1 MATSTI
7 SSLKKVIGTSTD
19 VLDSSAFKNYTWTES
34 AVIGANTFNIS
45 KDTTKAALNLT
56 GVTGDILNIKGYSGD
71 YTASLSSSKLTLD
84 SNNQVISVTLAKS
97 STVTLK
103 FLDGNKIVDFTSA
116 KTPKLDG
123 VSLTSKALHIDG
135 VTAHAA
141 VALTDTSGT
150 FFKDINAAIAANVK
164 TALTGTSFGTIQ
176 ELLTSYNAY
185 KQVAPTFSVT
195 STSSTLEG
203 TDAAFTI
210 SLSAILDVSASVSIA
225 LTGVGKAIAGT
236 DYNINGTVT
245 GAKGG
250 AGNVLTFAP
259 GQKTAIVKFP
269 VLPDTISE
277 TGEGLA
283 LTLTAVKDSVIGVKT
298 GAVSATTKI
307 DDPTSTLNIDATTKT
322 VTATLGVDTF
332 NIAVGAY
339 TSTIQNFAKGDKLHF
354 FTSASVIIPSDTN
367 TSDGIK
373 QITATDT
380 TGNLTTI
387 ILTGLSSAQDAGI
400 TDVNSFNT
408 IFGSDSFTL

>member
-71 YTASLSSSKLTLD
+71 YTASLSGSKLTLD
-84 SNNQVISVTLAKS
+84 SNNQLISVTLAKS

-185 KQVAPTFSVT
+185 KQVAPTFSVA
-195 STSSTLEG
+195 STPSTLEG

-250 AGNVLTFAP
+250 TGNVLTFAP

>member
-19 VLDSSAFKNYTWTES
+19 VLDSGAFKNYTWTES

-71 YTASLSSSKLTLD
+71 YTASLSGSKLTLD

-135 VTAHAA
+135 VTAHVA

-225 LTGVGKAIAGT
+225 LTGL
-236 DYNINGTVT
+236 
-245 GAKGG
+245 
-250 AGNVLTFAP
+250 VL
-259 GQKTAIVKFP
+259 
-269 VLPDTISE
+269 
-277 TGEGLA
+277 
-283 LTLTAVKDSVIGVKT
+283 
-298 GAVSATTKI
+298 
-307 DDPTSTLNIDATTKT
+307 
-322 VTATLGVDTF
+322 
-332 NIAVGAY
+332 
-339 TSTIQNFAKGDKLHF
+339 H
-354 FTSASVIIPSDTN
+354 
-367 TSDGIK
+367 
-373 QITATDT
+373 
-380 TGNLTTI
+380 
-387 ILTGLSSAQDAGI
+387 
-400 TDVNSFNT
+400 
-408 IFGSDSFTL
+408 

>member
-1 MATSTI
+1 M
-7 SSLKKVIGTSTD
+7 
-19 VLDSSAFKNYTWTES
+19 
-34 AVIGANTFNIS
+34 
-45 KDTTKAALNLT
+45 
-56 GVTGDILNIKGYSGD
+56 
-71 YTASLSSSKLTLD
+71 
-84 SNNQVISVTLAKS
+84 
-97 STVTLK
+97 
-103 FLDGNKIVDFTSA
+103 
-116 KTPKLDG
+116 
-123 VSLTSKALHIDG
+123 
-135 VTAHAA
+135 
-141 VALTDTSGT
+141 
-150 FFKDINAAIAANVK
+150 
-164 TALTGTSFGTIQ
+164 
-176 ELLTSYNAY
+176 
-185 KQVAPTFSVT
+185 
-195 STSSTLEG
+195 
-203 TDAAFTI
+203 
-210 SLSAILDVSASVSIA
+210 SAILDVSASVSIA

-250 AGNVLTFAP
+250 TGNVLTFAP

-307 DDPTSTLNIDATTKT
+307 DDPTSTLNIDATTKM

>member
-259 GQKTAIVKFP
+259 GQITAIVKFP

>member
-71 YTASLSSSKLTLD
+71 YTASLSGSKLTLD

-135 VTAHAA
+135 VTAHVAA
-141 VALTDTSGT
+141 ALTDTSGT

-250 AGNVLTFAP
+250 TGNVLTFAP

>member
-135 VTAHAA
+135 VTAHVA

-250 AGNVLTFAP
+250 TGNVLTFAP

>member
-1 MATSTI
+1 MATFTI

-19 VLDSSAFKNYTWTES
+19 VLDSGAFKNYTWTES

-250 AGNVLTFAP
+250 TGNVLTFAP